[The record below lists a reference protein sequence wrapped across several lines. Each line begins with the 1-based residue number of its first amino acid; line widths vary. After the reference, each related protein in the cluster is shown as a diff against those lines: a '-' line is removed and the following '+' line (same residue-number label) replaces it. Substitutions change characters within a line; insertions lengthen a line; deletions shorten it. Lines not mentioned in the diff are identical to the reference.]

1 MKSQRKCMK
10 KIIHAIKCI
19 NEAINLAYPN
29 VLAFTTVSQLEHFKQ
44 KLQVVLDLI
53 AQNDLPEKQNR
64 DLGISRVIVDQWPY
78 DSKLGVIIVEAE
90 QAFKGL

>member
-1 MKSQRKCMK
+1 ME

-19 NEAINLAYPN
+19 DEAINLDDPN
-29 VLAFTTVSQLEHFKQ
+29 VLAFTTVSQLKHFKQ

-53 AQNDLPEKQNR
+53 AQNDIPEKQNR

-78 DSKLGVIIVEAE
+78 DSKLGVVIVEAE
-90 QAFKGL
+90 KAFKGL

>member
-1 MKSQRKCMK
+1 MRSLSRCIE
-10 KIIHAIKCI
+10 KITHATHCIDEAIK
-19 NEAINLAYPN
+19 LADPN
-29 VLAFTTVSQLEHFKQ
+29 VLAVTTVNQLEHFKQ
-44 KLQVVLDLI
+44 KLEVVLDLVER
-53 AQNDLPEKQNR
+53 NDLPEKQNR

>member
-1 MKSQRKCMK
+1 MHRE
-10 KIIHAIKCI
+10 IIRAIECI
-19 NEAINLAYPN
+19 NEAIKLADAN
-29 VLAFTTVSQLEHFKQ
+29 VLAVTTVSQLEHFKQ
-44 KLQVVLDLI
+44 KLEVALDLI

>member
-1 MKSQRKCMK
+1 ME
-10 KIIHAIKCI
+10 KITHATHCIDEAIK
-19 NEAINLAYPN
+19 LADPN
-29 VLAFTTVSQLEHFKQ
+29 VLAVTTVNQLEHFKQ
-44 KLQVVLDLI
+44 KLEVVLDLVER
-53 AQNDLPEKQNR
+53 NDLPEKQNR

>member
-1 MKSQRKCMK
+1 MHRE
-10 KIIHAIKCI
+10 IIRAIECI
-19 NEAINLAYPN
+19 NEAIKLADAN
-29 VLAFTTVSQLEHFKQ
+29 VLALTTVSQLEHFKQ
-44 KLQVVLDLI
+44 KLEVALDLI

>member
-1 MKSQRKCMK
+1 MHRE
-10 KIIHAIKCI
+10 IIRAIECI
-19 NEAINLAYPN
+19 NEAIKLADAN
-29 VLAFTTVSQLEHFKQ
+29 VLALTTVSQLEHFKQ
-44 KLQVVLDLI
+44 KLEVALDLI

-78 DSKLGVIIVEAE
+78 DSELGVIIVEAE